1 MSSAFNEPL
10 RIGQVVEV
18 ERDLARKTG
27 GGGSTPKTPDG
38 GRLRAVEDRA
48 GEPIRTGVWVGLA
61 TIGMMFAAFTSAA
74 VVRKGSADDWQH
86 IVLPSI
92 LYFNTAILVLSSI
105 TLEIARRKVLA
116 YAKGENASQIVP
128 LAWLGSTLA
137 LGLIFVVGQFVAWSQ
152 LKAQGVYLATSP
164 TSSFFYV
171 MTVVHAIHVAG
182 GLGGLTRVILK
193 TSGHVFTLRRST
205 LDGTAYYWHFMGAL
219 WIYLLLL
226 LWLKF

>member
-1 MSSAFNEPL
+1 MASAFNEPL
-10 RIGQVVEV
+10 RIAHVVEV
-18 ERDLARKTG
+18 EREAKRTTG
-27 GGGSTPKTPDG
+27 GGGSIPTAPRG
-38 GRLRAVEDRA
+38 GSLRRVEDPT
-48 GEPIRTGVWVGLA
+48 GEPVRTGVWVGLA
-61 TIGMMFAAFTSAA
+61 TIAMMFAAFTSAM
-74 VVRKGSADDWQH
+74 VVRKGASDDWQH

-92 LYFNTAILVLSSI
+92 LLWNTAVLVVSSI
-105 TLEIARRKVLA
+105 ALEFARRKVMA
-116 YAKGENASQIVP
+116 YAKGQSPSQLVP
-128 LAWLGSTLA
+128 LAWLGATLA

-152 LKAQGVYLATSP
+152 LKAQGVYLSTSP

-171 MTVVHAIHVAG
+171 LTVIHAIHVAG

-226 LWLKF
+226 LYWKF

>member
-1 MSSAFNEPL
+1 MSSAFNQPL
-10 RIGQVVEV
+10 HSTLVKD
-18 ERDLARKTG
+18 ERGNWNRGVISGPPGAQTKL
-27 GGGSTPKTPDG
+27 
-38 GRLRAVEDRA
+38 LRNRE

-74 VVRKGSADDWQH
+74 VVRQGSGEDWQH
-86 IVLPSI
+86 IVLPKI
-92 LYFNTAILVLSSI
+92 LLFNTAVLILSSV
-105 TLEIARRKVLA
+105 TLEIARRKVA
-116 YAKGENASQIVP
+116 VYARGENASQIVP
-128 LAWLGSTLA
+128 LAWLGSTLG

-171 MTVVHAIHVAG
+171 MTVVHALHVAG

-193 TSGHVFTLRRST
+193 SSGHVFALRRST
-205 LDGTAYYWHFMGAL
+205 LDGTTYYWHFMGAL
-219 WIYLLLL
+219 WMYLLLL

>member
-1 MSSAFNEPL
+1 MSSAFNEPI
-10 RIGQVVEV
+10 RIGNIVDLQREGQT
-18 ERDLARKTG
+18 RD
-27 GGGSTPKTPDG
+27 GGSPPSTPADG
-38 GRLRAVEDRA
+38 SLRSVQDRE

-61 TIGMMFAAFTSAA
+61 TVAMMFAAFTSAA

-86 IVLPSI
+86 ILLPSI
-92 LYFNTAILVLSSI
+92 LYFNTAVLVLSSV
-105 TLEIARRKVLA
+105 TLEIARRKVLV
-116 YAKGENASQIVP
+116 YARGENASQIIP

-137 LGLIFVVGQFVAWSQ
+137 LGLVFVVGQFVAWSQ

-171 MTVVHAIHVAG
+171 LTVVHAVHVLG

-226 LWLKF
+226 LVLKF

>member
-1 MSSAFNEPL
+1 MSSTFNEPL
-10 RIGQVVEV
+10 RIGQVVEADR
-18 ERDLARKTG
+18 ELKQKSG
-27 GGGSTPKTPDG
+27 GGGSTPATPG
-38 GRLRAVEDRA
+38 AGSLRSVEDRA

-61 TIGMMFAAFTSAA
+61 TIAMMFAAFTSAA

-116 YAKGENASQIVP
+116 YARGENASQIIP

-152 LKAQGVYLATSP
+152 LKAQGLYLATSP

-171 MTVVHAIHVAG
+171 MTVVHALHVAG

-226 LWLKF
+226 LWWKF

>member
-1 MSSAFNEPL
+1 MASAFNEPL
-10 RIGQVVEV
+10 NFGQAVEV
-18 ERDLARKTG
+18 DRWAGAGWGTIA
-27 GGGSTPKTPDG
+27 PTPDKSKSVKDSSG
-38 GRLRAVEDRA
+38 DPV
-48 GEPIRTGVWVGLA
+48 RTGVWIGLA
-61 TIGMMFAAFTSAA
+61 SVGMMFAAFTSAA

-86 IVLPSI
+86 IVLPTI
-92 LYFNTAILVLSSI
+92 LLYNTLVLILSSL
-105 TLEIARRKVLA
+105 TLEIARRKVA
-116 YAKGENASQIVP
+116 VYARGNNPSQIVP

-137 LGLIFVVGQFVAWSQ
+137 LGLVFVVGQFVAWSQ

-171 MTVVHAIHVAG
+171 LTVFHAIHVAG

-193 TSGHVFTLRRST
+193 TSGPVFTLKRSS

>member
-1 MSSAFNEPL
+1 MASAFNEPL
-10 RIGQVVEV
+10 RIGQIVDID
-18 ERDLARKTG
+18 RDLARKPG
-27 GGGSTPKTPDG
+27 GGGTTPIAPSG
-38 GRLRAVEDRA
+38 GKLRSVVDPA
-48 GEPIRTGVWVGLA
+48 GEPVRTGVWVGLA
-61 TIGMMFAAFTSAA
+61 TVGMMFAAFTSAA
-74 VVRKGSADDWQH
+74 VVRKGSADDWHH

-92 LYFNTAILVLSSI
+92 LYFNTLVLVISSV
-105 TLEIARRKVLA
+105 TLEIARRKVLV
-116 YAKGENASQIVP
+116 YARGENPSQIIP

-152 LKAQGVYLATSP
+152 LKSQGVYLATSP

-171 MTVVHAIHVAG
+171 LTVIHAIHVAG

-193 TSGHVFTLRRST
+193 TSGHVFTLKRST

-226 LWLKF
+226 LWFKF

>member
-1 MSSAFNEPL
+1 L
-10 RIGQVVEV
+10 RSVG
-18 ERDLARKTG
+18 
-27 GGGSTPKTPDG
+27 
-38 GRLRAVEDRA
+38 DRA
-48 GEPIRTGVWVGLA
+48 GEPVRTGVWVGLA
-61 TIGMMFAAFTSAA
+61 TVAMMFAAFTSAA
-74 VVRKGSADDWQH
+74 VVRKGSGNDWQH
-86 IVLPSI
+86 IVLPTI
-92 LYFNTAILVLSSI
+92 LFYNTIVLVISSI
-105 TLEIARRKVLA
+105 TLEIARRKVLI
-116 YAKGENASQIVP
+116 YAKGGNPSQIVP

-137 LGLIFVVGQFVAWSQ
+137 LGLVFVVGQFVAWSH
-152 LKAQGVYLATSP
+152 LKAQGVYLASSP

-171 MTVVHAIHVAG
+171 MTVVHAMHVAG

>member
-1 MSSAFNEPL
+1 MASAFNEPL
-10 RIGQVVEV
+10 RIGQVVDI

-27 GGGSTPKTPDG
+27 GGGTTPINPSG
-38 GRLRAVEDRA
+38 GKLRSVVDPA
-48 GEPIRTGVWVGLA
+48 GEPVRTGVWVGLA
-61 TIGMMFAAFTSAA
+61 TVGMMFAAFTSAA
-74 VVRKGSADDWQH
+74 VVRKGSADDWRH

-92 LYFNTAILVLSSI
+92 LFFNTLVLVISSV
-105 TLEIARRKVLA
+105 TLEIARRKVLV
-116 YAKGENASQIVP
+116 YARGENPSQIIP

-171 MTVVHAIHVAG
+171 MTVIHAIHVAG

-193 TSGHVFTLRRST
+193 TSGHVFTLKRST

-226 LWLKF
+226 LWFKF

>member
-1 MSSAFNEPL
+1 MSSTFNEPL
-10 RIGQVVEV
+10 RIGQIVDVEHEV
-18 ERDLARKTG
+18 ARKPG
-27 GGGSTPKTPDG
+27 GGGSVPQPPDSV
-38 GRLRAVEDRA
+38 RPRSTADPMA
-48 GEPIRTGVWVGLA
+48 EPVRTGVWVGLA

-74 VVRKGSADDWQH
+74 VVRKGSAEDWQH

-92 LYFNTAILVLSSI
+92 LYFNTAVLVLSSI
-105 TLEIARRKVLA
+105 VLEIARRKVLV
-116 YAKGENASQIVP
+116 YARGENASQMIP
-128 LAWLGSTLA
+128 LAWLGGT
-137 LGLIFVVGQFVAWSQ
+137 LGLGLVFVVGQFVAWSQ
-152 LKAQGVYLATSP
+152 LKSQGVYLATSP

-171 MTVVHAIHVAG
+171 MTVVHALHVAG

-193 TSGHVFTLRRST
+193 TSGHVFTLRHST

>member
-1 MSSAFNEPL
+1 MASAFNEPL
-10 RIGQVVEV
+10 RIGQVVDV

-27 GGGSTPKTPDG
+27 GGGTTPMNPSG
-38 GRLRAVEDRA
+38 GKLRSVVDPA
-48 GEPIRTGVWVGLA
+48 GEPVRTGVWVGLA
-61 TIGMMFAAFTSAA
+61 AVGMMFAAVTSAA
-74 VVRKGSADDWQH
+74 GVRKGSADDWHH

-92 LYFNTAILVLSSI
+92 LYFNTLVLVISSV
-105 TLEIARRKVLA
+105 TLEIARRKVLV
-116 YAKGENASQIVP
+116 YARGENPSQIIP

-171 MTVVHAIHVAG
+171 MTVIHAIHVAG

-193 TSGHVFTLRRST
+193 TSGHVFTLKRST

-226 LWLKF
+226 LWFKF

>member
-1 MSSAFNEPL
+1 MASAFNEPL
-10 RIGQVVEV
+10 RIGQVVDV
-18 ERDLARKTG
+18 EREIARKTG
-27 GGGSTPKTPDG
+27 GGGATPANPSG
-38 GRLRAVEDRA
+38 GKFRSLADPE
-48 GEPIRTGVWVGLA
+48 GEPVRTGVWVGLA
-61 TIGMMFAAFTSAA
+61 TVGMMFAAFTSAA
-74 VVRKGSADDWQH
+74 VVRKGSADDWHH

-92 LYFNTAILVLSSI
+92 LYFNTLILVISSI
-105 TLEIARRKVLA
+105 TLEIARRKVLV
-116 YAKGENASQIVP
+116 YAKGENPSQIIP

-137 LGLIFVVGQFVAWSQ
+137 LGLVFVVGQFVAWSQ

-171 MTVVHAIHVAG
+171 MTVIHAIHVAG

-219 WIYLLLL
+219 WIYLLVLL
-226 LWLKF
+226 YVKF